1 MFSNTPAQP
10 ETQIAGQHSG
20 KPVTITP
27 QAEPIYRELAKLAQ
41 SGNYWAQITVNGI
54 NQLAAGRLHQNN
66 IFIKPGAAHRGGTE
80 EFVVIL
86 PGCKV
91 TAEKL
96 ANDGYKI
103 LHFEADLNYSELV
116 DRQERPGLYK
126 ASPWE
131 DEWRTHRR
139 KKGTITTNNDRLVA
153 ICDSGYG
160 QPDTAANSAAPR
172 IAEAPFSGGN
182 FRLNSNGFD
191 LHYTPGERRIGGL
204 KSYKRAIRPLQN
216 QELHGSALLLA
227 RTMYEARD
235 LKGIG
240 WVSEFGGSAILTQAL
255 RILADQDVKL
265 EKHTAFLVRPTTSP
279 NEAVKAA
286 HAAGLKL
293 DRKFS
298 KTDKL
303 DIIGNRDQLELIY
316 NRLKHEKDRHGSYSL
331 AKATADVV
339 EHGKSLHGGGAFAGT
354 LAAAAGLVI
363 SAPAPAA
370 AAAFLTALGKATT
383 IAGSAVGIGKIGN
396 SMVRAWL
403 PKHHDKIKSK
413 F

>member
-1 MFSNTPAQP
+1 MFSNTPAKP

-116 DRQERPGLYK
+116 DRQERPGLYE
-126 ASPWE
+126 AYQS
-131 DEWRTHRR
+131 RR
-139 KKGTITTNNDRLVA
+139 GWTTSQNRNGTIKNEKNRLVA
-153 ICDSGYG
+153 ICDSGH
-160 QPDTAANSAAPR
+160 DRADKAANSAAPR
-172 IAEAPFSGGN
+172 LAAAPFSGGS
-182 FRLNSNGFD
+182 FRLSSDGFD
-191 LHYTPGERRIGGL
+191 LHYTPGENRIGGL
-204 KSYKRAIRPLQN
+204 KSYKHAIRPLQN
-216 QELHGSALLLA
+216 QELHESALLLA

-235 LKGIG
+235 QKGIG

-255 RILADQDVKL
+255 KILADQGVTL
-265 EKHTAFLVRPTTSP
+265 ETHTAFLFRPTSSP

-293 DRKFS
+293 DRKFT
-298 KTDKL
+298 KTNKL

-316 NRLKHEKDRHGSYSL
+316 NRLKHEGDDDNGYIWT
-331 AKATADVV
+331 KAVADAI
-339 EHGKSLHGGGAFAGT
+339 EHGKSLHGGGMLIGSIAATAG
-354 LAAAAGLVI
+354 LAA

-370 AAAFLTALGKATT
+370 AAAFLTALGKAATV
-383 IAGSAVGIGKIGN
+383 AGSAIGIGKMGN
-396 SMVRAWL
+396 SMVKAWL
-403 PKHHDKIKSK
+403 PRHHDKIKSK